1 MSAPAQCTKHKLL
14 DTNGETPGKASVAQ
28 HSVVS
33 YEAEAQL
40 VSPAVLVQRKSEQ
53 SCTTMY
59 IFNFYKKITKEMNC
73 SRTVTIK

>member
-40 VSPAVLVQRKSEQ
+40 VSPAVLAQRKSEQ
-53 SCTTMY
+53 SCTSMY
-59 IFNFYKKITKEMNC
+59 VFKFYIKVNKEIHC
-73 SRTVTIK
+73 SRNLTVN